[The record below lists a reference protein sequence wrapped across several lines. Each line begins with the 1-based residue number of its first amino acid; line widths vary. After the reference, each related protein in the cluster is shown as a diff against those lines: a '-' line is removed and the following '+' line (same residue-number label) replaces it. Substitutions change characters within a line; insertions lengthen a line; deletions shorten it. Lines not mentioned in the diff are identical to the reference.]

1 MTDKYIFYEFEG
13 EKYKVPAEKQKEF
26 ESKVPTAKMMLTFE
40 GENYRVPISD
50 LGHFTNKVGADKITY
65 SAFDEKKEYLP
76 KMSTEKYA
84 PSFEKSAVSE
94 PDVKTQVDTTESA
107 DSTPKGNGF
116 LDKVVAANDSL
127 MRSQLGSNLTYA
139 QKEMDR
145 VSATPEQ
152 VDTDMANIIV
162 ESHRGNKSRIDEY
175 ISEQDK
181 TGYDYDPT
189 KLTGSIPM
197 PAIGLAHNMYTQSK
211 KAQKTKGQDYTDAL
225 IAQRLQGKVGD
236 KVEQYLNPSK
246 TFITGAADGL
256 KDTAFDIDTWD
267 SGMAAEDAAR
277 VYAISKKLDKGGEL
291 TDGEQMIIDSLV
303 DDLASDM
310 YLAARFGRGYKAG
323 MVTGESLPFM
333 LETMIN
339 PASKTGEAI
348 TKKFGKTIFRKIA
361 QKVGANAAR
370 AAVYGTRVAAD
381 IAGATIMSATTSQTR
396 VAEDALNRLSGQV
409 DFKVNEDGTLGFNGF
424 VGGED
429 SAFKAYSKAFGANT
443 IEHFS
448 EMVGNYFAPIGSM
461 TKTGAIKLA
470 DKIGAKKIAN
480 LMSEMTPNGFGSLLN
495 DFAEQTQWH
504 GMFGEFAEEI
514 VSGAMNALVVGDQT
528 MRKYDKDGN
537 LNSNYL
543 FDKENLIDTFLG
555 VSILGGVMSTA
566 KTVGYTTPETRYNR
580 EISRA
585 KKNLEGRVTSQE
597 MAQLEAF
604 ANNPFGASY
613 ANLTPFFDENKKKED
628 KEAVARYLSAIM
640 QKQGYDIARNANLSG
655 TQQGMEELRN
665 AFVVGQNMTE
675 ADLYDVNEAEEK
687 ARQALADTGVFDLID
702 GATEPYLST
711 DVLDYSSYELFSLLQ
726 TRYLSKEEKEAIK
739 NLAIVKNAK
748 EGLQQKLN
756 SVAQARVAYYE
767 KIANS
772 SANNGVIT
780 LGIHNGNKVYVKGD
794 VQVSNGSIVKPSGVS
809 GHPVEIVDS
818 MTGEAMS
825 VDSGEVSS
833 VASVD
838 IAQYNANMSNVIN
851 IGFQQSWDAWRNKKS
866 VKSKLAEIEQLVGQ
880 SLYIDT
886 GNGAMT
892 EVEIQQILPNGEVVI
907 KGKKGDLGGQS
918 TIRVDVDSLYD
929 SMTRDAN
936 GNPIFNQ
943 SKFRS
948 QSAGIDAARNSMY
961 VQGNKAR
968 DARKP
973 QQSPAT
979 QPQQTSQTEAT
990 ESEEQLTSEEA
1001 PVVNPEPQDFRDYAG
1016 EILINGVPVTVEV
1029 QNQDDVADIVTYTY
1043 TNENG
1048 QTRSGSTTVAGF
1060 ADAVR
1065 QAEEYNAEP
1074 QVDVTDDLP
1083 SIPEGG
1089 VPVVPDVSDT
1099 TTGATEATEET
1110 TTQGENIQ
1118 LAPEDID
1125 WDALFEKN
1133 PEDFFIEL
1141 QKQFGDRASGFL
1153 NMFIDAANKELEA
1166 LLKKTPSGFNDIIA
1180 HDNQVASVRRR
1191 IEALTVMLERLT
1203 ATEQAEVTDVAETAG
1218 ATEDVAATDTES
1230 ETETAETA
1238 TEQETQTEQAP
1249 EATESEEDTE
1259 QDEDGLIDPNAP
1271 EIRLDNGYIMKDG
1284 RIINP
1289 TPIEMPDSPKD
1300 ACRIFIAEKD
1310 GKWGYDTY
1318 VKFDNITSYGRMKGS
1333 IQKENFRY
1341 NSKEEAIK
1349 AALHYFDYIRNNH
1362 GSYRG
1367 KPHGTNGIDAFV
1379 QYVKDNYLNEES
1391 APQTDA
1397 VPVIPVAP
1405 NPVEDPVQAAK
1416 DREKELTKL
1425 LNRRGVNK
1433 NIKKDSAFNAGK
1445 QVADMFAT
1453 KEDYE
1458 AYLEVAEDLG
1468 EFLADFNRGVEAS
1481 FVNRGDS
1488 SQRQNHISRELG
1500 SKENDAELGEMV
1512 VGLMRGAEVDVRLMN
1527 EEKPID
1533 NTEVQYAKK
1542 GTSKASPASRN
1553 YAPTVGNRNPDANID
1568 ISSIRARVIAELNA
1582 LLSEIKRHAKT
1593 PEVFLKRIKVAFG
1606 EKPETANNADI
1617 SKYANNTVDNV
1628 SYSIRLANHASTAIT
1643 FAQRN
1648 HPDNNSAVI
1657 IKMSNRRFRSHP
1669 DVKLVDYV
1677 YYPDKLDAKK
1687 QIGIV
1692 ENLINW
1698 VNSGEYND
1706 KSYDDIHSSIAK
1718 VSKME
1723 TSNGVVYGYVEN
1735 GVVYL
1740 DPSLMNPNTP
1750 IHEYTHLWDN
1760 ALMQLNPAL
1769 WEKGKKLMKQTPI
1782 WDEVINDPYYADIKD
1797 NEDLVASEVHSRLV
1811 GTKGAERLNQLEQEA
1826 RAKGLTKAAKE
1837 ISILGRLREWL
1848 DEATKWLKD
1857 AFSKWTQAEI
1867 DAVTLTDFLNMPLRD
1882 LANFTKIPSEANGSP
1897 FMNAANQHIQ
1907 FNIRTENTLEKQIRD
1922 FAETEEGKKAGW
1934 TEEKVDAII
1943 KETQDLINAIHES
1956 STGNEFYDEFATK
1969 DPTIRVD
1976 WRDGVDKPI
1985 VTWTRA
1991 NIEYKYDM
1999 SADLLCINNEG
2010 LEKVLSSD
2018 KMVALM
2024 EMFIPEKKAKKGEPE
2039 IKFTADD
2046 YLELYNTLR
2055 DLGFVVPCKG
2065 CFDAAGRFKMLP
2077 SVAQKFAAEVNAII
2091 DERNKDPKA
2100 FDEKLKAKQ
2109 GEKTASGLPATAST
2123 KSAAIATGV
2132 AGDNLTEHI
2141 KWTQLMSA
2149 DGQTKML
2156 SDWGGIFRA
2165 WQRTG
2170 AGRPKDKLLPEPYYG
2185 DIVSQK
2191 TTIIGAYGD
2200 KTPSFRDIL
2209 VNTGTGLRR
2218 NSHSEFRPVL
2228 AVDEIQFMREAFI
2241 RNLTVF
2247 KYMKELDDVRLF
2259 GKMGVKF
2266 NMSFF
2271 PEFVQG
2277 TKAAGLDV
2285 NGEYIASEESVG
2297 SREFS
2302 YIGEDGRKHYDG
2314 MKGFDEAKKH
2324 INKDVSLSSVIFSI
2338 PHLIK
2343 ALTDVPTPSN
2353 KSGIWGSLIPFHSS
2367 GATSSSLE
2375 SQGLGKARANG
2386 VGHGF
2391 DEAFTDYDKGVT
2403 NFEAVQNDRF
2413 GEGWY
2418 IVSGKKAGT
2427 DVEAGH
2433 KLEFANGTHYYNRN
2447 LGVHL
2452 FASGYILDS
2461 ELPSGALKENG
2472 ELNITDEQKKAL
2484 MHKFTIDYNDKV
2496 RELGGPYAYKDAA
2509 DYYISELP
2517 KLGLIPRFDFT
2528 VSEEKFLEMC
2538 EAANVDPH
2546 HPKLGWKG
2554 EGNSWSPIDS
2564 EAYYSV
2570 FCDYGMTD
2578 PATGEWAP
2586 HMPVGYINEKGE
2598 REFRLPDN
2606 TVEIVKEGLE
2616 RFSDVRKSENEKID
2630 NAIAEFAKRSV
2641 EKGRISQA
2649 DVDKVLGSD
2658 MASEESDGILS
2669 RSGDITPEMDAEYL
2683 AAVEAGDMETAQR
2696 MVDEAS
2702 DRYLNEMLLP
2712 NDEDEV
2718 GFKYHRGPAPKKIF
2732 KRYAVFNVKDGGFH
2746 AAYAG
2751 NATPTPVGVYL
2762 DAQNLASYTSDMV
2775 QFDDG
2780 TFATY
2785 IAGDTGAP
2793 TNTKF
2798 SPEKAEELGVKGGQ
2812 RWLLERGG
2820 KHSSDVPNFSQMNLK
2835 VNENGEKVASAKDGA
2850 LPHNKLIF
2858 EIEYGISEEGDL
2870 TDYVRENGRMMK
2882 GKNQGLAKI
2891 GPNQYYDF
2899 KTNPNA
2905 VGNWGIGGT
2914 FRITRL
2920 VPYSEVVSVTEQYKK
2935 DAIAKANRLYEN
2947 GEITKKDRD
2956 ARVKS
2961 AEAIQVQK
2969 WVGGYNPADFGLSE
2983 ESVKAMAEAGSKMKL
2998 TDAVTYD
3005 DAGNVIP
3012 LSERFNPEKKDIR
3025 YRKTDAQN
3033 AAVDYLAGEPRLR
3046 VIERAVSEEAKK
3058 LGVQVTYKTRAEMPK
3073 GHETDKGYY
3082 NTKTGEIVICTENNA
3097 DIADAIQTILHEAV
3111 AHKGLRKL
3119 MGARFNEFINRVYE
3133 SLDAETKAKVDAL
3146 AEKHYNGNKAVAM
3159 EEYMASLA
3167 ETEDF
3172 AKSSV
3177 WDKIKDIF
3185 NNIINSILGRNDIK
3199 IGDNELRYILR
3210 ASYNNMVNPRTMETI
3225 EGWAKDTNMRNELGI
3240 NQADNQS
3247 PELLSR
3253 TGIDDI
3259 AFTTARDAYETVT
3272 FNGFAE
3278 ILDSIHNATG
3288 FKAKMDEAMTGWRK
3302 VWNEWQMENQDDQQ
3316 AVRAGL
3322 EAIQK
3327 ETGNIPIE
3335 DFENYLLAENQMS
3348 SRSAEEIEIY
3358 LKKNFAPIVDQI
3370 NDIITSVLKARGLKH
3385 KNKKLRI
3392 EVYKEVRQYLIA
3404 KHGLERNAYY
3414 QNEKG
3419 EMRDYSG
3426 LTALFGLAEDE
3437 YQNAEAKAKGVV
3449 DTFEALIGD
3458 NVMDSLWNKINAAT
3472 KKTLKH
3478 SYESGLLS
3486 RSQYEKIRDMFKFY
3500 IPLRGFDETTAEDV
3514 YQYGHYDG
3522 NSFQPVTKQAH
3533 GRTSVAFDPISVIMN
3548 MAASEI
3554 IHGNKNRVKQ
3564 KLYNFVVNRPNTLLS
3579 IRDCWYVK
3587 DLNTGAFV
3595 EAYPDFANG
3604 ETWDAFEQRML
3615 ALEATGNAKMQQ
3627 RGLDIGYRFQ
3637 KPENKNEHYIHLRIN
3652 GVERAIFVNGN
3663 PRLAEGVN
3671 GFAKKRNEKDV
3682 IAAIKKANRWA
3693 SQLFTNY
3700 NYKFG
3705 GKNFFRD
3712 FIWAQTVMMIKESP
3726 MYNLRFAGNWFA
3738 NNPLTIGVLMR
3749 KYAKGT
3755 LDLTNEKDVLF
3766 KEFVEN
3772 GGKTGYV
3779 FIDSLDRQKHRID
3792 KAIERMSK
3800 IGNNNTN
3807 VLTKAAVLF
3816 EIINYANECIELTA
3830 RFATYATS
3838 RNTKDKNGNRRS
3850 IMQSIN
3856 DAKSITTNFNRKG
3869 AQSGRGLIGGIA
3881 NFMGSWNIF
3890 YNASV
3895 QGVQQV
3901 KGLNDE
3907 HPLKAKTVFGGW
3919 IALGFLMPYII
3930 QILKDDDD
3938 DEIYWN
3944 LPEYERKNNI
3954 CVPFGKGKVT
3964 MTIPLSP
3971 IIREGYAIGVTIS
3984 DAMFNKGV
3992 DKDAT
3997 MLSMECASL
4006 LAKALLPANPVEG
4019 LEVGLTPAENL
4030 LMFGSPDIADP
4041 IVEAVINKGWTGTPI
4056 ENRTTYNEG
4065 APHYTKVIGKDNWKE
4080 RVGEKLYKSGED
4092 NLDSSRDW
4100 NLSAWEHIFGSSAG
4114 GLGVFAKDISNIVEW
4129 VTEWKAPERL
4139 NDIPVARTFLS
4150 SNAMDDEKFVNN
4162 IYWDMHDIY
4171 KRKVKVMNKVH
4182 NLSEKKAFVDEEG
4195 NGESSLMKV
4204 YNAKAYPFLKRY
4216 YELNKELTK
4225 LQSEINEMPTGTE
4238 VEKND
4243 KVLAEQELFN
4253 KKRDMVYELL
4263 EYEIE

>member
-84 PSFEKSAVSE
+84 PSFEKPAVSE

-107 DSTPKGNGF
+107 DITPKGNGF

-211 KAQKTKGQDYTDAL
+211 KAKKTKGQDYTDAL

-246 TFITGAADGL
+246 TFITGAAEGL

-381 IAGATIMSATTSQTR
+381 IAGATIMSATTSQAR

-528 MRKYDKDGN
+528 MKKYDKDGN

-585 KKNLEGRVTSQE
+585 KKNLEGRVTAQE

-640 QKQGYDIARNANLSG
+640 QKQGYDIARDANLSG

-838 IAQYNANMSNVIN
+838 VAQYNANMSNVIN

-973 QQSPAT
+973 QQAPAT
-979 QPQQTSQTEAT
+979 QQQQTSQTDAT
-990 ESEEQLTSEEA
+990 ESEEQTATEEA
-1001 PVVNPEPQDFRDYAG
+1001 PVVNTEPQDFRDYTG
-1016 EILINGVPVTVEV
+1016 EILINGVPVTVYV
-1029 QNQDDVADIVTYTY
+1029 QNQDDVADIITYTY
-1043 TNENG
+1043 INENG

-1083 SIPEGG
+1083 AIPEGG

-1099 TTGATEATEET
+1099 TTGDTETTEET

-1118 LAPEDID
+1118 LTPEDID

-1133 PEDFFIEL
+1133 PEDFFVEL

-1191 IEALTVMLERLT
+1191 IEALTGMLERLT

-1218 ATEDVAATDTES
+1218 ATEAVAATDTES

-1318 VKFDNITSYGRMKGS
+1318 VKFDNITSYGRRKGS

-1362 GSYRG
+1362 GTYKG

-1379 QYVKDNYLNEES
+1379 QYVKDNYLSEES

-1416 DREKELTKL
+1416 DREKELMKL
-1425 LNRRGVNK
+1425 IDRRGVNK
-1433 NIKKDSAFNAGK
+1433 NIKRDSAFNAGK

-1481 FVNRGDS
+1481 FAERNNTGNSQTNSVTLESQPNGETNGEQGAETSETGERPSSDNGRGRTDNGRGEEGVSQATEESSEYESGDRADEALEDKYPARSGDVTPKILEDVFGFKSVNASIPQGVLNTTYDMLMEMS
-1488 SQRQNHISRELG
+1488 KMLGISPKSITHGGTLELG
-1500 SKENDAELGEMV
+1500 Q
-1512 VGLMRGAEVDVRLMN
+1512 
-1527 EEKPID
+1527 I
-1533 NTEVQYAKK
+1533 T
-1542 GTSKASPASRN
+1542 
-1553 YAPTVGNRNPDANID
+1553 NP
-1568 ISSIRARVIAELNA
+1568 L
-1582 LLSEIKRHAKT
+1582 
-1593 PEVFLKRIKVAFG
+1593 
-1606 EKPETANNADI
+1606 NNADA
-1617 SKYANNTVDNV
+1617 SYASNGKYGTPVTVARINLREGRNLSGIAHEWWHSLDHVLRYWNSGIGRESATNATYKTFDGRQEVLKAIKAVLKAIKDSGHIDRVGNLNFRASDIAYLKSRTELTARAFEEYVVGKLAEAGIQIENV
-1628 SYSIRLANHASTAIT
+1628 SKDNWVAQPTAEEM
-1643 FAQRN
+1643 
-1648 HPDNNSAVI
+1648 AVI
-1657 IKMSNRRFRSHP
+1657 APAFDNLFKILQEKEGHKPGSSVLYQISSEMAVID
-1669 DVKLVDYV
+1669 DVKRQLGQQVAEWIKQGGNFVVMDTESMQRALEDEGVIQNDKKDRTIYNNQLTDEEIQTIQNYILSLPIDHTQPVPYSLEFDGYV
-1677 YYPDKLDAKK
+1677 YIFNTDRKYFS
-1687 QIGIV
+1687 
-1692 ENLINW
+1692 ENLEDGDGFEILHKINQLSISEDNYD
-1698 VNSGEYND
+1698 VIDSRYND
-1706 KSYDDIHSSIAK
+1706 RERRTISRLLHRIRDDKAGNNNGISSDSNAGGERGNAGVDGTKSGKTSSTSGGNNGSRRNSKK
-1718 VSKME
+1718 VQKLE
-1723 TSNGVVYGYVEN
+1723 TSEGVIYGFVKD

-1740 DPSLMNPNTP
+1740 DPSLINPNTS

-1769 WEKGKKLMKQTPI
+1769 WEKGKKLMKQTSI
-1782 WDEVINDPYYADIKD
+1782 WNEVVNDPNYADIKD

-1882 LANFTKIPSEANGSP
+1882 LANFTKIPTEGIVTNSSGDFVANNNGKG
-1897 FMNAANQHIQ
+1897 HIQ
-1907 FNIRTENTLEKQIRD
+1907 LSI
-1922 FAETEEGKKAGW
+1922 
-1934 TEEKVDAII
+1934 
-1943 KETQDLINAIHES
+1943 
-1956 STGNEFYDEFATK
+1956 ST
-1969 DPTIRVD
+1969 
-1976 WRDGVDKPI
+1976 WRDGGRDYLANWLAKDKTLTKDEKADILSRMDEFYENALKYTDVYVPFG
-1985 VTWTRA
+1985 TWSEA
-1991 NIEYKYDM
+1991 AVKYDKDGNPLM
-1999 SADLLCINNEG
+1999 SVIKKNGDYSMNLDFSLVCKKRRPLNKLLRTLINRNAFGTYSLREREIAEINWILQEHGFEVACALCFVDSKRYRVTGVAD
-2010 LEKVLSSD
+2010 VF
-2018 KMVALM
+2018 A
-2024 EMFIPEKKAKKGEPE
+2024 
-2039 IKFTADD
+2039 
-2046 YLELYNTLR
+2046 ELYNN
-2055 DLGFVVPCKG
+2055 FVKALAPDGSKIAHFNYSNNPNVGAIENGIDTMPDSELNWKR
-2065 CFDAAGRFKMLP
+2065 FDALASQYEPNTVEGKVAKFLRNNP
-2077 SVAQKFAAEVNAII
+2077 SQRRLVDSTDFI
-2091 DERNKDPKA
+2091 D
-2100 FDEKLKAKQ
+2100 
-2109 GEKTASGLPATAST
+2109 
-2123 KSAAIATGV
+2123 
-2132 AGDNLTEHI
+2132 
-2141 KWTQLMSA
+2141 
-2149 DGQTKML
+2149 
-2156 SDWGGIFRA
+2156 
-2165 WQRTG
+2165 
-2170 AGRPKDKLLPEPYYG
+2170 
-2185 DIVSQK
+2185 
-2191 TTIIGAYGD
+2191 
-2200 KTPSFRDIL
+2200 
-2209 VNTGTGLRR
+2209 
-2218 NSHSEFRPVL
+2218 
-2228 AVDEIQFMREAFI
+2228 
-2241 RNLTVF
+2241 
-2247 KYMKELDDVRLF
+2247 
-2259 GKMGVKF
+2259 
-2266 NMSFF
+2266 
-2271 PEFVQG
+2271 
-2277 TKAAGLDV
+2277 
-2285 NGEYIASEESVG
+2285 
-2297 SREFS
+2297 
-2302 YIGEDGRKHYDG
+2302 
-2314 MKGFDEAKKH
+2314 
-2324 INKDVSLSSVIFSI
+2324 
-2338 PHLIK
+2338 
-2343 ALTDVPTPSN
+2343 
-2353 KSGIWGSLIPFHSS
+2353 
-2367 GATSSSLE
+2367 
-2375 SQGLGKARANG
+2375 ANG
-2386 VGHGF
+2386 
-2391 DEAFTDYDKGVT
+2391 
-2403 NFEAVQNDRF
+2403 FEAVKEGNPALLSLYNSKKGTGGPKASFGDVQYLND
-2413 GEGWY
+2413 
-2418 IVSGKKAGT
+2418 ILKKSRSFTAKRAY
-2427 DVEAGH
+2427 DVG
-2433 KLEFANGTHYYNRN
+2433 
-2447 LGVHL
+2447 GVRIQSFSDFVPHMYFDYMQL
-2452 FASGYILDS
+2452 FAELSAKRLPAHAYTKEVLFAKIFGLTGLKINMSLVPSVVEGGVAPGLDADGNYAWADAIKDKDGNIIQQAQSFPYDEAMKIQNAEGYSKNCGVIAVGISDEHIEKMLDDPNIPFIIPYHKSSLNAIVARMTNIDKYKDYTNVQNTRKADGTKLDEDAKDFNLNAWLRKNPDATPQQAAQAYLDWCRENNYKPKFSQFAYHPNYFKLLVDFNTVDSRTGEYTPQGAVSMTFPTDNNEFGNVETLIQQGLKEDAELEEKMDS
-2461 ELPSGALKENG
+2461 EIESVA
-2472 ELNITDEQKKAL
+2472 DE
-2484 MHKFTIDYNDKV
+2484 
-2496 RELGGPYAYKDAA
+2496 
-2509 DYYISELP
+2509 
-2517 KLGLIPRFDFT
+2517 
-2528 VSEEKFLEMC
+2528 
-2538 EAANVDPH
+2538 
-2546 HPKLGWKG
+2546 
-2554 EGNSWSPIDS
+2554 
-2564 EAYYSV
+2564 
-2570 FCDYGMTD
+2570 
-2578 PATGEWAP
+2578 
-2586 HMPVGYINEKGE
+2586 
-2598 REFRLPDN
+2598 
-2606 TVEIVKEGLE
+2606 
-2616 RFSDVRKSENEKID
+2616 
-2630 NAIAEFAKRSV
+2630 V
-2641 EKGRISQA
+2641 EKRLEEIKKEPELTEKQYAERMSQLA
-2649 DVDKVLGSD
+2649 DERMAKINAKAEGVD
-2658 MASEESDGILS
+2658 ESDGILS
-2669 RSGDITPEMDAEYL
+2669 RSGDI
-2683 AAVEAGDMETAQR
+2683 
-2696 MVDEAS
+2696 
-2702 DRYLNEMLLP
+2702 
-2712 NDEDEV
+2712 
-2718 GFKYHRGPAPKKIF
+2718 
-2732 KRYAVFNVKDGGFH
+2732 
-2746 AAYAG
+2746 
-2751 NATPTPVGVYL
+2751 
-2762 DAQNLASYTSDMV
+2762 
-2775 QFDDG
+2775 
-2780 TFATY
+2780 
-2785 IAGDTGAP
+2785 
-2793 TNTKF
+2793 
-2798 SPEKAEELGVKGGQ
+2798 
-2812 RWLLERGG
+2812 
-2820 KHSSDVPNFSQMNLK
+2820 
-2835 VNENGEKVASAKDGA
+2835 
-2850 LPHNKLIF
+2850 
-2858 EIEYGISEEGDL
+2858 
-2870 TDYVRENGRMMK
+2870 
-2882 GKNQGLAKI
+2882 
-2891 GPNQYYDF
+2891 
-2899 KTNPNA
+2899 
-2905 VGNWGIGGT
+2905 
-2914 FRITRL
+2914 
-2920 VPYSEVVSVTEQYKK
+2920 
-2935 DAIAKANRLYEN
+2935 
-2947 GEITKKDRD
+2947 
-2956 ARVKS
+2956 
-2961 AEAIQVQK
+2961 
-2969 WVGGYNPADFGLSE
+2969 
-2983 ESVKAMAEAGSKMKL
+2983 
-2998 TDAVTYD
+2998 
-3005 DAGNVIP
+3005 
-3012 LSERFNPEKKDIR
+3012 NPEKKDIR
-3025 YRKTDAQN
+3025 YRKSDIQN
-3033 AAVDYLAGEPRLR
+3033 AAVDYLAGEERTR
-3046 VIERAVSEEAKK
+3046 VIQRAVNEEAQK
-3058 LGVQVTYKTRAEMPK
+3058 LGVTVTYKTRAEMPK

-3097 DIADAIQTILHEAV
+3097 DIADAIKTILHEAV

-3146 AEKHYNGNKAVAM
+3146 AEKHYKGNKAVAM

-3172 AKSSV
+3172 AKNSV

-3247 PELLSR
+3247 PELMSR

-3272 FNGFAE
+3272 FNGFTE

-3288 FKAKMDEAMTGWRK
+3288 FKAKMNEAMTGWRK

-3316 AVRAGL
+3316 AVRTGI

-3385 KNKKLRI
+3385 KNKKLRM

-3437 YQNAEAKAKGVV
+3437 YQNAETMAKGVV

-3458 NVMDSLWNKINAAT
+3458 NVRDSLWNKINAAT

-3615 ALEATGNAKMQQ
+3615 ALEATGNAKMQKK
-3627 RGLDIGYRFQ
+3627 GLDIGYRFQ

-3671 GFAKKRNEKDV
+3671 GFKNKAV
-3682 IAAIKKANRWA
+3682 ILDGVKKANRWN
-3693 SQLFTNY
+3693 SQLYTNY
-3700 NYKFG
+3700 SYRFG
-3705 GKNFFRD
+3705 MKNFFRD
-3712 FIWAQTVMMIKESP
+3712 FIEAYTTAQIKEP
-3726 MYNLRFAGNWFA
+3726 YTYRYRFAGNWVRF
-3738 NNPLTIGVLMR
+3738 NPITISALMH
-3749 KYAKGT
+3749 KYNKGT
-3755 LDLTNEKDVLF
+3755 LDLTNKSHTLF

-3779 FIDSLDRQKHRID
+3779 FIEKLDKQKRKID
-3792 KAIERMSK
+3792 AAIERISK
-3800 IGNNNTN
+3800 IGNANANPI
-3807 VLTKAAVLF
+3807 TKALILL
-3816 EIINYANECIELTA
+3816 EIIQYANECIELTA

-3838 RNTKDKNGNRRS
+3838 RNTKDKDGNVRS
-3850 IMQSIN
+3850 IVKSID
-3856 DAKSITTNFNRKG
+3856 DAKSVTTNFNRKG
-3869 AQSGRGLIGGIA
+3869 AQSGRGIIGGLA
-3881 NFMGSWNIF
+3881 YFMGSWNLF

-3895 QGVQQV
+3895 QGVQ
-3901 KGLNDE
+3901 KYKKLFDE
-3907 HPLKAKTVFGGW
+3907 YPLKATFHIGKWVG
-3919 IALGFLMPYII
+3919 LGFVLPYILDI
-3930 QILKDDDD
+3930 FRGDDD
-3938 DEIYWN
+3938 DEDIYWN
-3944 LPEYERKNNI
+3944 LPEYQRKNNI
-3954 CVPFGKGKVT
+3954 CIPFGNGKVT

-3971 IIREGYAIGVTIS
+3971 TIRDGYAIGVTLN
-3984 DAMFNKGV
+3984 DALFSNKSI

-3997 MLSMECASL
+3997 MISMECAGH
-4006 LAKALLPANPVEG
+4006 LAKALFPVNPFEG
-4019 LEVGLTPAENL
+4019 FSAGLTPVENL
-4030 LMFGSPDIADP
+4030 IMFGTPDVADALAE
-4041 IVEAVINKGWTGTPI
+4041 VAINKDYKGTPI

-4080 RVGEKLYKSGED
+4080 KVGEKLYKLGED
-4092 NLDSSRDW
+4092 NLDSSMDW
-4100 NLSAWEHIFGSSAG
+4100 NISAIEHCISSLAG
-4114 GLGVFAKDISNIVEW
+4114 GIGAIVDDVTNIVES
-4129 VTEWKAPERL
+4129 VAGTKEPYDRL
-4139 NDIPVARTFLS
+4139 DNIPVARSLFS
-4150 SNAMDDEKFVNN
+4150 SNAVDDEKFVNN
-4162 IYWDMHDIY
+4162 VYWDMQEIY
-4171 KRKVKVMNKVH
+4171 KRKVKVMNEVH

-4195 NGESSLMKV
+4195 NGESGLMKV

-4225 LQSEINEMPTGTE
+4225 LQNEINEMPTGTE

>member
-1 MTDKYIFYEFEG
+1 M
-13 EKYKVPAEKQKEF
+13 
-26 ESKVPTAKMMLTFE
+26 
-40 GENYRVPISD
+40 
-50 LGHFTNKVGADKITY
+50 
-65 SAFDEKKEYLP
+65 
-76 KMSTEKYA
+76 
-84 PSFEKSAVSE
+84 
-94 PDVKTQVDTTESA
+94 
-107 DSTPKGNGF
+107 
-116 LDKVVAANDSL
+116 
-127 MRSQLGSNLTYA
+127 
-139 QKEMDR
+139 
-145 VSATPEQ
+145 
-152 VDTDMANIIV
+152 
-162 ESHRGNKSRIDEY
+162 
-175 ISEQDK
+175 
-181 TGYDYDPT
+181 
-189 KLTGSIPM
+189 
-197 PAIGLAHNMYTQSK
+197 
-211 KAQKTKGQDYTDAL
+211 
-225 IAQRLQGKVGD
+225 
-236 KVEQYLNPSK
+236 
-246 TFITGAADGL
+246 
-256 KDTAFDIDTWD
+256 
-267 SGMAAEDAAR
+267 
-277 VYAISKKLDKGGEL
+277 
-291 TDGEQMIIDSLV
+291 
-303 DDLASDM
+303 
-310 YLAARFGRGYKAG
+310 
-323 MVTGESLPFM
+323 
-333 LETMIN
+333 
-339 PASKTGEAI
+339 
-348 TKKFGKTIFRKIA
+348 
-361 QKVGANAAR
+361 
-370 AAVYGTRVAAD
+370 
-381 IAGATIMSATTSQTR
+381 
-396 VAEDALNRLSGQV
+396 
-409 DFKVNEDGTLGFNGF
+409 
-424 VGGED
+424 
-429 SAFKAYSKAFGANT
+429 
-443 IEHFS
+443 
-448 EMVGNYFAPIGSM
+448 
-461 TKTGAIKLA
+461 
-470 DKIGAKKIAN
+470 
-480 LMSEMTPNGFGSLLN
+480 
-495 DFAEQTQWH
+495 
-504 GMFGEFAEEI
+504 
-514 VSGAMNALVVGDQT
+514 
-528 MRKYDKDGN
+528 
-537 LNSNYL
+537 
-543 FDKENLIDTFLG
+543 
-555 VSILGGVMSTA
+555 
-566 KTVGYTTPETRYNR
+566 
-580 EISRA
+580 
-585 KKNLEGRVTSQE
+585 
-597 MAQLEAF
+597 
-604 ANNPFGASY
+604 
-613 ANLTPFFDENKKKED
+613 
-628 KEAVARYLSAIM
+628 
-640 QKQGYDIARNANLSG
+640 
-655 TQQGMEELRN
+655 
-665 AFVVGQNMTE
+665 
-675 ADLYDVNEAEEK
+675 
-687 ARQALADTGVFDLID
+687 
-702 GATEPYLST
+702 
-711 DVLDYSSYELFSLLQ
+711 
-726 TRYLSKEEKEAIK
+726 
-739 NLAIVKNAK
+739 
-748 EGLQQKLN
+748 
-756 SVAQARVAYYE
+756 
-767 KIANS
+767 
-772 SANNGVIT
+772 
-780 LGIHNGNKVYVKGD
+780 
-794 VQVSNGSIVKPSGVS
+794 
-809 GHPVEIVDS
+809 
-818 MTGEAMS
+818 
-825 VDSGEVSS
+825 
-833 VASVD
+833 
-838 IAQYNANMSNVIN
+838 
-851 IGFQQSWDAWRNKKS
+851 
-866 VKSKLAEIEQLVGQ
+866 
-880 SLYIDT
+880 
-886 GNGAMT
+886 
-892 EVEIQQILPNGEVVI
+892 
-907 KGKKGDLGGQS
+907 
-918 TIRVDVDSLYD
+918 
-929 SMTRDAN
+929 
-936 GNPIFNQ
+936 
-943 SKFRS
+943 
-948 QSAGIDAARNSMY
+948 
-961 VQGNKAR
+961 
-968 DARKP
+968 
-973 QQSPAT
+973 
-979 QPQQTSQTEAT
+979 
-990 ESEEQLTSEEA
+990 
-1001 PVVNPEPQDFRDYAG
+1001 
-1016 EILINGVPVTVEV
+1016 
-1029 QNQDDVADIVTYTY
+1029 
-1043 TNENG
+1043 
-1048 QTRSGSTTVAGF
+1048 
-1060 ADAVR
+1060 
-1065 QAEEYNAEP
+1065 
-1074 QVDVTDDLP
+1074 
-1083 SIPEGG
+1083 
-1089 VPVVPDVSDT
+1089 
-1099 TTGATEATEET
+1099 
-1110 TTQGENIQ
+1110 
-1118 LAPEDID
+1118 
-1125 WDALFEKN
+1125 FEKN

-2935 DAIAKANRLYEN
+2935 DAIAEANRLYEN

-3005 DAGNVIP
+3005 DNGNVIP

-3025 YRKTDAQN
+3025 YRKSDIQN

-3133 SLDAETKAKVDAL
+3133 SLDAETKAKVDTL
-3146 AEKHYNGNKAVAM
+3146 AEKHHKGNKAVAM
-3159 EEYMASLA
+3159 EEYMAILA

-3172 AKSSV
+3172 AKNSI
-3177 WDKIKDIF
+3177 WDKIKDVF
-3185 NNIINSILGRNDIK
+3185 NKIINSILGRNDIK

-3247 PELLSR
+3247 PELMSR
-3253 TGIDDI
+3253 TGVDATDV
-3259 AFTTARDAYETVT
+3259 ARDGAR
-3272 FNGFAE
+3272 
-3278 ILDSIHNATG
+3278 ATY
-3288 FKAKMDEAMTGWRK
+3288 DK
-3302 VWNEWQMENQDDQQ
+3302 VVNDRWQEFQRQFQDAFQP
-3316 AVRAGL
+3316 VRIAID
-3322 EAIQK
+3322 AIQH
-3327 ETGNIPIE
+3327 ETGDIPIE
-3335 DFENYLLAENQMS
+3335 DYENYLFVQNQSS
-3348 SRSAEEIEIY
+3348 SRSRVEIDDFARKYYSPIIKQVNY
-3358 LKKNFAPIVDQI
+3358 LIDKLLESRGQ
-3370 NDIITSVLKARGLKH
+3370 DITDE
-3385 KNKKLRI
+3385 NKRSEAYN
-3392 EVYKEVRQYLIA
+3392 EVKQYLIA
-3404 KHGLERNAYY
+3404 KHGLERNKYY
-3414 QNEKG
+3414 QRIRKRLLNSSERK
-3419 EMRDYSG
+3419 EAR
-3426 LTALFGLAEDE
+3426 E
-3437 YQNAEAKAKGVV
+3437 EAKAAYNDELTRIERAYTGADRVREEQRAKDEYEAALEEIKTRTTADIRDYAGLTSLFGYEPDAFVEAEQEAEDVIKQFEYAFGRTDTYDSFGNLVV
-3449 DTFEALIGD
+3449 HQGKDI
-3458 NVMDSLWNKINAAT
+3458 NRLWNRINAAT
-3472 KKTLKH
+3472 DKTLRH

-3486 RSQYEKIRDMFKFY
+3486 RQQYEDIKNMFAFY

-3514 YQYGHYDG
+3514 YSYARFEG
-3522 NSFQPVTKQAH
+3522 NRFNPAVQKAK
-3533 GRTSVAFDPISVIMN
+3533 GRTSVADDPLAIIMN
-3548 MAASEI
+3548 MAESEI
-3554 IHGNKNRVKQ
+3554 AQGNKNRAKQ
-3564 KLYNFVVNRPNTLLS
+3564 ALYYYLLNRAGANNEQNSLMQLEDVWYLVDVDENGEKSYRIASPNHAEGETYEAFENRMMSLAESGKAEKSEKGQVDVGMRFQKQMNRNAHYVYLKINGVDKAIYVNGDPKAADAINGTTAKPIAGIGEK
-3579 IRDCWYVK
+3579 IRDVQRIISSTFTNYSLEFTARNYFRDMIYSHINIDVRESDPAYRKKFRQNWRHNNMRSMMTMLKAYRAGEY
-3587 DLNTGAFV
+3587 DGRALNEDEAAFV
-3595 EAYPDFANG
+3595 EF
-3604 ETWDAFEQRML
+3604 M
-3615 ALEATGNAKMQQ
+3615 K
-3627 RGLDIGYRFQ
+3627 
-3637 KPENKNEHYIHLRIN
+3637 
-3652 GVERAIFVNGN
+3652 
-3663 PRLAEGVN
+3663 
-3671 GFAKKRNEKDV
+3671 
-3682 IAAIKKANRWA
+3682 
-3693 SQLFTNY
+3693 
-3700 NYKFG
+3700 
-3705 GKNFFRD
+3705 
-3712 FIWAQTVMMIKESP
+3712 
-3726 MYNLRFAGNWFA
+3726 
-3738 NNPLTIGVLMR
+3738 
-3749 KYAKGT
+3749 
-3755 LDLTNEKDVLF
+3755 
-3766 KEFVEN
+3766 N
-3772 GGKTGYV
+3772 GGQTGYTLINSV
-3779 FIDSLDRQKHRID
+3779 EAHKKDLQR
-3792 KAIERMSK
+3792 AIERMQDGIVNGGVKDST
-3800 IGNNNTN
+3800 IF
-3807 VLTKAAVLF
+3807 KATLGG
-3816 EIINYANECIELTA
+3816 IELLNEASELVT
-3830 RFATYATS
+3830 RFAAYKTS
-3838 RNTKDKNGNRRS
+3838 RDMGRGVITAIK
-3850 IMQSIN
+3850 
-3856 DAKSITTNFNRKG
+3856 DAKEITVNFNTKG
-3869 AQSGRGLIGGIA
+3869 AQDNTGW
-3881 NFMGSWNIF
+3881 MGAVARYFGWSKF
-3890 YNASV
+3890 FFNASV
-3895 QGVQQV
+3895 QGVQNI
-3901 KGLNDE
+3901 KAMAEANK
-3907 HPLKAKTVFGGW
+3907 LKFCATVGSVV
-3919 IALGFLMPYII
+3919 ATGFLMPVVISAI
-3930 QILKDDDD
+3930 SELLGGD
-3938 DEIYWN
+3938 DEEEYWN
-3944 LPEYERKNNI
+3944 IPEYDRQNNF
-3954 CVPFGKGKVT
+3954 CVPIGNGKYVKV
-3964 MTIPLSP
+3964 PLP
-3971 IIREGYAIGVTIS
+3971 IGFREVYAIGDMFAAMLMDKKFTR
-3984 DAMFNKGV
+3984 DASQIGMDMANKIASVVLPINPLESSANGLNFWQTFLYTALPSSAQFAVQNATNV
-3992 DKDAT
+3992 DWK
-3997 MLSMECASL
+3997 
-4006 LAKALLPANPVEG
+4006 
-4019 LEVGLTPAENL
+4019 
-4030 LMFGSPDIADP
+4030 
-4041 IVEAVINKGWTGTPI
+4041 GTPLQK
-4056 ENRTTYNEG
+4056 EYTYNENDPQWMK
-4065 APHYTKVIGKDNWKE
+4065 AFASNPDWMIGLSKWCNEHINLDGDYKGMDWSP
-4080 RVGEKLYKSGED
+4080 EKLDNTLSNMFGGIYSLVKKSGRTLSMIWNEE
-4092 NLDSSRDW
+4092 NR
-4100 NLSAWEHIFGSSAG
+4100 NLSNVPLAGVALGSGIDSDDRFVTDAYFDMNDYYDANLNYIKRRAEKFGYD
-4114 GLGVFAKDISNIVEW
+4114 LEDVFKKEKGKHHPKMLDIYENDNFVFMQEWYNGNKDLEELNREIKKLKKDIAEKETPSD
-4129 VTEWKAPERL
+4129 ALL
-4139 NDIPVARTFLS
+4139 NKLAKKQDKL
-4150 SNAMDDEKFVNN
+4150 NAKRREFVN
-4162 IYWDMHDIY
+4162 DM
-4171 KRKVKVMNKVH
+4171 
-4182 NLSEKKAFVDEEG
+4182 L
-4195 NGESSLMKV
+4195 
-4204 YNAKAYPFLKRY
+4204 
-4216 YELNKELTK
+4216 ELN
-4225 LQSEINEMPTGTE
+4225 
-4238 VEKND
+4238 
-4243 KVLAEQELFN
+4243 
-4253 KKRDMVYELL
+4253 
-4263 EYEIE
+4263 